1 MSTTLFCLPD
11 AKVETKTFNEPLTPV
26 PMHSHEEFQFSCC
39 EAGAGRYRF
48 SRCSYAVPRRT
59 LVAVQAGEMHGFD
72 PLLHPPIGS
81 LYRALYISPSAIR
94 ELPIAGRVRF
104 TLALREPIVHYRQL
118 RHAFLAAHRT
128 FLESDMELEKQ
139 TVIDSFLL
147 LIAQRHSRES
157 IPLVQVGREKIW
169 VRKVRQYLDANASR
183 NISVQELVNLTGLNR
198 MYLTRVFTE
207 EVGMPPHA
215 YLLGVRLHQAQ
226 ALLRKGEAITDV
238 ALATGFSDQAHF
250 SRHFRKYFG
259 LTPGRSFTQNGHV
272 SGEPA
277 ANGRKDSSK

>member
-11 AKVETKTFNEPLTPV
+11 AKVETKRFDEPFTPV

-48 SRCSYAVPRRT
+48 SRCSYTVPRRT

-94 ELPIAGRVRF
+94 ELPIAGRLRF
-104 TLALREPIVHYRQL
+104 TLALREPIVHYRRL
-118 RHAFLAAHRT
+118 RDAFLAAHRT
-128 FLESDMELEKQ
+128 FLESDIELEKQ
-139 TVIDSFLL
+139 TVVDRFLL

-157 IPLVQVGREKIW
+157 IPLARVGREKIW
-169 VRKVRQYLDANASR
+169 VREIRQYLDANASR
-183 NISVQELVNLTGLNR
+183 NISVRELVDLTGLNR

-215 YLLGVRLHQAQ
+215 YLLGVRLQQAR
-226 ALLRKGEAITDV
+226 ALLLKGEAITEV
-238 ALATGFSDQAHF
+238 ALATGFTDQAHF
-250 SRHFRKYFG
+250 SRHFKRYFG
-259 LTPGRSFTQNGHV
+259 LTPGRTVTRNGDV
-272 SGEPA
+272 SGEPRA
-277 ANGRKDSSK
+277 DHRNDLST

>member
-11 AKVETKTFNEPLTPV
+11 AKVETKQFDEPLAPV

-48 SRCSYAVPRRT
+48 SGCSYAVPRRT
-59 LVAVQAGEMHGFD
+59 LVAIQAGEMHGFD

-81 LYRALYISPSAIR
+81 LYRALYISQSAVR

-104 TLALREPIVHYRQL
+104 KLALREPIVHYRRL
-118 RHAFLAAHRT
+118 RNAFLAAHRA
-128 FLESDMELEKQ
+128 FLESDIELEKQ
-139 TVIDSFLL
+139 AVIDTFLL
-147 LIAQRHSRES
+147 LIGQCHSRES
-157 IPLVQVGREKIW
+157 IPLLQVGREKIW
-169 VRKVRQYLDANASR
+169 VRKIREYLDANACR
-183 NISVQELVNLTGLNR
+183 NISVRELVNLTGLNR

-215 YLLGVRLHQAQ
+215 YLLGFRLHQAR
-226 ALLRKGEAITDV
+226 ALLLKGEAITEV
-238 ALATGFSDQAHF
+238 ALATGFTDQAHF
-250 SRHFRKYFG
+250 SRHFKKYFG
-259 LTPGRSFTQNGHV
+259 LTPGRSLTQNGHA

-277 ANGRKDSSK
+277 ANGRNVPGN